1 MTANAISADPQGGV
15 QASGDVAQR
24 LLQAG
29 MNLNAF
35 RTLDTLRKDE
45 WQLLD
50 TTIVEETRD
59 RLRIA
64 QRLRDRNMV
73 FSLGGDL
80 GVTVLQW
87 QEQNDPG
94 SAELTMDGV
103 TRGRGDRPEF
113 NLRSL
118 PLPISHSDFYMN
130 TRELQ
135 AGRRMGTPIDTT
147 MARVSARRVAEQ
159 TEDLIVVG
167 SSLSFGGA
175 SIQGLTNAT
184 NRTTGSFESTGGT
197 WSATAKTGAQVLED
211 TLAMISDA
219 RADQH
224 YGPYEL
230 FIPQEFETKLDED
243 FKAESDLTIR
253 QRLMQIEGLEAIT
266 VLDRMATDNAVL
278 VQMTPDVMDLVVGQE
293 PRTVEW
299 ETEGGFR
306 LNMKV
311 FGVMVPRIKDTFA
324 NRSGIVHYTP

>member
-1 MTANAISADPQGGV
+1 MTTNAIGADPQGGI
-15 QASGDVAQR
+15 QASGDVATR

-50 TTIVEETRD
+50 TTIVQETRD

-64 QRLRDRNMV
+64 QRLRDRGMV
-73 FSLGGDL
+73 FPLGGDL

-103 TRGRGDRPEF
+103 TRGRSDRPEF

-118 PLPISHSDFYMN
+118 PLPISHSDFYLN

-167 SSLSFGGA
+167 SSLNFGGG

-184 NRTTGSFESTGGT
+184 NRTTGSFSAGT
-197 WSATAKTGAQVLED
+197 WSAAARTGAEILADV
-211 TLAMISDA
+211 LAMIGDA
-219 RADQH
+219 RADAH

-243 FKAESDLTIR
+243 FDASSADTRTIR
-253 QRLMQIEGLEAIT
+253 ERLMQIEGLEAIT
-266 VLDRMATDNAVL
+266 VLDRMATDNVVL
-278 VQMTPDVMDLVVGQE
+278 VQMTPDVLDLVVGQE

-299 ETEGGFR
+299 ESEGGFR
-306 LNMKV
+306 INMKV